1 MTEWP
6 ALALS
11 DWDDTRATFHMWT
24 QIVGKIRLGLEPMVN
39 HWWQVALYVSGRGW
53 TTSLMPTAQ
62 GGLEIE
68 LDVVDDVVQLRST
81 DGRVRHVAMEPRT
94 VASFYADIMQA
105 LDALDVSVRISPRP
119 NEVVDAIPFP
129 DDQVHRAYDGEAVR
143 TYWRQLVHAHRVMQR
158 FRGEF
163 IGKCSPVHYF
173 WGAPDLAVT
182 RFSGRVAPRH
192 AGGVPNCPDD
202 VQVEA
207 YSHEVSSAGFW
218 AGGGNEG
225 AFYSYAYPAPDGF
238 AQWRVQPDAARYD
251 DALGEFILPYEAVRT
266 APDPDAFLLEFLRS
280 TYVAAAELAG
290 WDRAALEAS
299 WARD

>member
-1 MTEWP
+1 VTEWP
-6 ALALS
+6 ALELS
-11 DWDDTRATFHMWT
+11 SWDDTRATFHMWT

-39 HWWQVALYVSGRGW
+39 HWWQVTLYVSARGL

-81 DGRVRHVAMEPRT
+81 DGRVRHVGMEPRT
-94 VASFYADIMQA
+94 VASFYADMMSA
-105 LDALDVSVRISPRP
+105 LDDLDVPVRISTRP
-119 NEVVDAIPFP
+119 NEVLDAIPFP
-129 DDQVHRAYDGEAVR
+129 DDDVHRAYDGDAVR
-143 TYWRQLVHAHRVMQR
+143 AYWQQLVHAHRVMQR

-173 WGAPDLAVT
+173 WGGADLAVT
-182 RFSGRVAPRH
+182 RFSGRVAPKH
-192 AGGVPNCPDD
+192 AGGVPNCPDY

-218 AGGGNEG
+218 AGGGAEG

-238 AQWRVQPDAARYD
+238 GQQRVRPDAARFD
-251 DALGEFILPYEAVRT
+251 ETLGEFLLPYEAVRT

-280 TYVAAAELAG
+280 TYVAAAELAQ

-299 WARD
+299 WAQ